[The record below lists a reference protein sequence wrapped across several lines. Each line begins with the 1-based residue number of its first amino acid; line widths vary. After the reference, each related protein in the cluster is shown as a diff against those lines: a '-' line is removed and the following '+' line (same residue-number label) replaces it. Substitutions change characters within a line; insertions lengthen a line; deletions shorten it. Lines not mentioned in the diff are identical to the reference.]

1 MRKTGCQ
8 GWLAGGLLCGL
19 LLCGLTVV
27 VPVDVE
33 AAAVTTVY
41 DGQSPV
47 EEKELL
53 RFLDVLPQFRS
64 WARENRIEAH
74 PVARRG
80 KADFLYPE
88 DAARWVEAKGWDA
101 RRFFCVMG
109 RMAAAL
115 VIVEEGN
122 DLQVRPKDMP
132 VVDKSEVELARKHLG
147 SLLKVSMPDEGMSH

>member
-8 GWLAGGLLCGL
+8 GWLASGLLCGL

-27 VPVDVE
+27 APVDVE

-115 VIVEEGN
+115 VIV
-122 DLQVRPKDMP
+122 
-132 VVDKSEVELARKHLG
+132 
-147 SLLKVSMPDEGMSH
+147 

>member
-27 VPVDVE
+27 APVDVE

-53 RFLDVLPQFRS
+53 RFTERY
-64 WARENRIEAH
+64 EN
-74 PVARRG
+74 
-80 KADFLYPE
+80 K
-88 DAARWVEAKGWDA
+88 
-101 RRFFCVMG
+101 
-109 RMAAAL
+109 
-115 VIVEEGN
+115 
-122 DLQVRPKDMP
+122 
-132 VVDKSEVELARKHLG
+132 
-147 SLLKVSMPDEGMSH
+147 

>member
-1 MRKTGCQ
+1 MRKTGCR

-80 KADFLYPE
+80 KADFLYPD

-101 RRFFCVMG
+101 RRLLISSSIFSLISAMG
-109 RMAAAL
+109 
-115 VIVEEGN
+115 
-122 DLQVRPKDMP
+122 
-132 VVDKSEVELARKHLG
+132 LG
-147 SLLKVSMPDEGMSH
+147 SSRNSAATTIQGLSSMALCR

>member
-1 MRKTGCQ
+1 MRITGCR

-19 LLCGLTVV
+19 LLCGV
-27 VPVDVE
+27 VPTLPQTAE

-41 DGQSPV
+41 DGQARV

-53 RFLDVLPQFRS
+53 RFLDVLPQFRQ
-64 WARENRIEAH
+64 WARANRIEAH
-74 PVARRG
+74 PVLRKG

-88 DAARWVEAKGWDA
+88 EAARWVEAQGWDA

-122 DLQVRPKDMP
+122 DMQVRPKDMP
-132 VVDKSEVELARKHLG
+132 VVDKAEIELARTHLG
-147 SLLKVSMPDEGMSH
+147 SLLKVSMPDEGMSR